1 MNERMRRLRTGFFLV
16 ASLLVV
22 LAILFFLG
30 GRDLF
35 TKKIKACTYFDES
48 VQGLNRG
55 AAVKFKGATI
65 GTVSNIR
72 IIFPNYVLVE
82 MEIDVSRFAAASGD
96 IEGAFISEVQK
107 KGLCCRLEYAGIT
120 GLKFIDF
127 DYHPIDENSKNK
139 KEPPSFIGKTDGIYV
154 PSVSSSFA
162 DISTSVAGA
171 IDKLNQINV
180 KEMSEEITGIMRDL
194 RALISDPALSA
205 AVRHL
210 SEVAANLETTSG
222 MLGRV
227 VDEERLE
234 NLISSL
240 EESLK
245 DIKGFIRHMDEA
257 ATGANIPESAAAFR
271 NSAAKVADGA
281 AAMENAS
288 AAVVNGQLELSN
300 TLLKLNQTI
309 DSLRMLIEYIERDPG
324 ALLRGKT
331 RSDENK

>member
-16 ASLLVV
+16 VSMLVV

-35 TKKIKACTYFDES
+35 SKKLRACTYFDES

-65 GTVSNIR
+65 GTVSDIR

-82 MEIDVSRFAAASGD
+82 MEIDVSRFTASDGD
-96 IEGAFISEVQK
+96 FEADFLAEVQK
-107 KGLCCRLEYAGIT
+107 KGLSCRLEYAGIT

-127 DYHPIDENSKNK
+127 DYHQIDGNNKNK
-139 KEPPSFIGKTDGIYV
+139 REPPSFIGKTDAIYV

-171 IDKLNQINV
+171 IDKLNQINI
-180 KEMSEEITGIMRDL
+180 KEISEEITGIMRDL

-205 AVRHL
+205 AVHHL
-210 SEVAANLETTSG
+210 SEVAANLENVSG

-234 NLISSL
+234 NLISAL
-240 EESLK
+240 EENLK
-245 DIKGFIRHMDEA
+245 DLRSLIRHVDEA
-257 ATGANIPESAAAFR
+257 ASGANIPESAAAFR
-271 NSAAKVADGA
+271 NSAAKVGDGA
-281 AAMENAS
+281 AAMQDAS
-288 AAVVNGQLELSN
+288 AAVVNGQQELSN

-309 DSLRMLIEYIERDPG
+309 DSLRMLIEYIESDPG
-324 ALLRGKT
+324 SLLRGKT
-331 RSDENK
+331 RPNEKK